1 MKALIV
7 EDNSISAS
15 IMFHLVKEFFQCDIA
30 SDGEEGLQKY
40 LKAQDSS
47 NPYQYIF
54 LDIMMPHKD
63 GQDLLNDIRDYEKK
77 NGVAKC
83 KIFMITALSDFDTV
97 VKSFENKCDD
107 YITKPIDKEKL
118 FTVLE
123 RNGFNFSVN
132 QDRVSGR
139 L

>member
-7 EDNSISAS
+7 EDNSISAN
-15 IMFHLVKEFFQCDIA
+15 IMFHLIKDFFQCDIA
-30 SDGEEGLQKY
+30 GDGEEGLQKF
-40 LKAQDSS
+40 LEAQDST
-47 NPYQYIF
+47 NPYHYVF

-63 GQDLLNDIRDYEKK
+63 GQTLLNDIRQYEKK
-77 NGVAKC
+77 SGKPKC
-83 KIFMITALSDFDTV
+83 KIIMITALSDFDTV

-123 RNGFNFSVN
+123 RNGFDFPQKQNSI
-132 QDRVSGR
+132 SGR
-139 L
+139 